1 MSFRISKKQ
10 VKTIIVRMIMKK
22 YFIITGTSR
31 GLGLAFAENLL
42 DENHALFLISRSENA
57 DIAKK
62 ALMKNCRISNI
73 SFDLSELAKIDR
85 LVSNLIDHIPSDD
98 CDGIFLINNAA
109 TAEPVKPIDK
119 ATQVEITT
127 AAHLNFLAPV
137 LLTSALISGTKKFK
151 VRKKILN
158 ITSGAATNPH
168 HGMGMYCSTKAGL
181 DQFTRCIA
189 LEQDKQKHPVEIH
202 GISPGFVDTA
212 MLRGLGEKS
221 QDDFASKPMFQEVI
235 SSGKPLNPDA
245 VAKKILRL
253 WFSEKLKHGRISHL
267 SEY

>member
-42 DENHALFLISRSENA
+42 DENHALFLISRSE
-57 DIAKK
+57 
-62 ALMKNCRISNI
+62 SNI
-73 SFDLSELAKIDR
+73 SFDLSELAKIER

-137 LLTSALISGTKKFK
+137 LLTSAFISGTKKFK

-189 LEQDKQKHPVEIH
+189 LEQNKQEHPVEIH